1 MARAIAMIAIMTII
15 VVAALTWC
23 VIVHRDKVATREQRR
38 LDHMQSTLREI
49 DSLLFSY
56 TPNDAMGD
64 GLEKQARE
72 ILADYHTVLSVSAGR
87 KRHLD
92 AAQTARERLA
102 ALLAKYPQSLF
113 APSDDVSKT
122 FVREVFSALYP
133 AQPKEIPHV
142 P

>member
-1 MARAIAMIAIMTII
+1 MARAIALIAIASII

-23 VIVHRDKVATREQRR
+23 VIVHRDKVAVREQRR

-49 DSLLFSY
+49 DSLLLSY
-56 TPNDAMGD
+56 TPSDAMGD
-64 GLEKQARE
+64 DLEKQARE
-72 ILADYHTVLSVSAGR
+72 ILADYHMVLSVSAGR

-102 ALLAKYPQSLF
+102 VLLTEYPQSLF
-113 APSDDVSKT
+113 APSDDVSKK
-122 FVREVFSALYP
+122 FVREVFGALYP